1 MTNRDTPPDRKPLDK
16 YSAVHDFF
24 FEDEE
29 DVEGDIIGGD
39 APECQT
45 CGACCSYSSEWPRF
59 TMESDEAL
67 DKIPLQY
74 VAADQR
80 GMRCENERC
89 SALSGKIGEKASC
102 MVYDVRPE
110 VCRACMPGDYACKT
124 ARAAFGFE

>member
-1 MTNRDTPPDRKPLDK
+1 MTTKDASPDRAQSDDPYAGYDI
-16 YSAVHDFF
+16 F
-24 FEDEE
+24 FEDEIGAE
-29 DVEGDIIGGD
+29 GGD

-67 DKIPLQY
+67 DRIPPQF

-80 GMRCENERC
+80 GMRCEGERC